1 MLLEQPAHTVAD
13 PDCTSESH
21 GLKETPACSLSGGFE
36 HNNPFD
42 LFCPSLSPDLT
53 LFQAQTLKG

>member
-1 MLLEQPAHTVAD
+1 MLPEQSAHTVAD

-36 HNNPFD
+36 HINPFD
-42 LFCPSLSPDLT
+42 LF
-53 LFQAQTLKG
+53 